1 MPHQIA
7 GRHLGRNSAQRKA
20 LFRGLVT
27 QVLQHE
33 RIETTESK
41 AKAVRGDIE
50 KIITLADGGRFPNP
64 SAIDMHPSPS
74 IRPPAYA
81 SIGRVFG
88 WIASS
93 EYGCNILDDDESGS
107 KLANDS
113 RELSPQSRARS
124 SQPSTLSSV
133 REILAR
139 ESTADEIDGL
149 EVVGTNGPHVSKP
162 GSVGPVLFKDFAAE
176 LILLNLPFHGA

>member
-50 KIITLADGGRFPNP
+50 KIITLAKRGDVHARRLVLRTVQ
-64 SAIDMHPSPS
+64 DKK
-74 IRPPAYA
+74 
-81 SIGRVFG
+81 VV
-88 WIASS
+88 
-93 EYGCNILDDDESGS
+93 E
-107 KLANDS
+107 KLF
-113 RELSPQSRARS
+113 
-124 SQPSTLSSV
+124 
-133 REILAR
+133 
-139 ESTADEIDGL
+139 DEI
-149 EVVGTNGPHVSKP
+149 GPRFKERS
-162 GSVGPVLFKDFAAE
+162 GGYTRIIRLGPRHGDAAE
-176 LILLNLPFHGA
+176 MALLELTERVEVKK